1 METVTQASPRLINLI
16 QDAIKIAG
24 NEPKLA
30 EFVEATRHNVNA
42 WKHGTRSCPLE
53 AQILMASLTKRN
65 IDEVIKEALL
75 ERNAGT
81 PRGEKLIY
89 ALGKVGLLA
98 GVVTASMLCGRDA
111 LASNLPGLPRSILC

>member
-1 METVTQASPRLINLI
+1 MKTSTQASPRLINLI
-16 QDAIKIAG
+16 QDAIKAAG

-30 EFVEATRHNVNA
+30 DFVEATRHNVNA

-65 IDEVIKEALL
+65 VDEVIKEALL

-81 PRGEKLIY
+81 PRGEKLVS
-89 ALGKVGLLA
+89 ALGKVVSVV
-98 GVVTASMLCGRDA
+98 GVVTLSTLYDSDA
-111 LASNLPGLPRSILC
+111 LASNLPGLLRCIL

>member
-1 METVTQASPRLINLI
+1 MTTTAQGPARLAALI
-16 QDAIKIAG
+16 ADATKAAG
-24 NEPKLA
+24 NASRLA
-30 EFVEATRHNVNA
+30 EFLEDTKHNVSA
-42 WKHGTRSCPLE
+42 WKHGKRTCPLE

-81 PRGEKLIY
+81 PRGEKLVS

-98 GVVTASMLCGRDA
+98 GAVTASTLCGPDA
-111 LASNLPGLPRSILC
+111 LASNLPGLLRCILC